1 MTREDI
7 LKRLMNGEDSMVIAQ
22 ELMDA
27 LNGAVGDYEAK
38 VKAEEEK
45 RKAEEAEKAKA
56 KRVDELAEKAT
67 VALNALIQEMVPEF
81 GDAVTADMLK
91 DALTSSA
98 ALIKEV
104 EKVFPMFEKTK
115 VERSDKPACAGKRS
129 KVTTLDEL
137 CEEDVDDI
145 VKSFC
150 EDDVDAIVKSFC
162 NGFNF

>member
-38 VKAEEEK
+38 LKAEEEK

-67 VALNALIQEMVPEF
+67 VALNALIKEMVPEF
-81 GDAVTADMLK
+81 EKAVTAEMLK

-129 KVTTLDEL
+129 KVATLDDL
-137 CEEDVDDI
+137 
-145 VKSFC
+145 C
-150 EDDVDAIVKSFC
+150 EDDVNAIVESFC
-162 NGFNF
+162 QGFKF

>member
-1 MTREDI
+1 MTRENI
-7 LKRLMNGEDSMVIAQ
+7 LKRLMNGEDSMAIAQ

-38 VKAEEEK
+38 LKADEEK

-67 VALNALIQEMVPEF
+67 MALNALIKEMVPEF
-81 GDAVTADMLK
+81 GDAVTVDMLK

-104 EKVFPMFEKTK
+104 EKAFPMFEKTK
-115 VERSDKPACAGKRS
+115 VGGITKCKDKPTCAGKRG
-129 KVTTLDEL
+129 KVATLDEL

-150 EDDVDAIVKSFC
+150 E
-162 NGFNF
+162 GFTF

>member
-56 KRVDELAEKAT
+56 KRVNELAEKAT
-67 VALNALIQEMVPEF
+67 VALNALIKEMVPEF
-81 GDAVTADMLK
+81 EEAVTVDMLK

-129 KVTTLDEL
+129 KVAILDDL
-137 CEEDVDDI
+137 
-145 VKSFC
+145 C
-150 EDDVDAIVKSFC
+150 EDDVNAIVESFC
-162 NGFNF
+162 QGFKF

>member
-67 VALNALIQEMVPEF
+67 VALNALIKEMVPEF
-81 GDAVTADMLK
+81 EKAVTAEMLK

-98 ALIKEV
+98 ALIKEI
-104 EKVFPMFEKTK
+104 EKAFPMFEKTK
-115 VERSDKPACAGKRS
+115 VERSDKPTCAGKRS
-129 KVTTLDEL
+129 KVATLDDL
-137 CEEDVDDI
+137 
-145 VKSFC
+145 C
-150 EDDVDAIVKSFC
+150 EDDVNAIVESFC
-162 NGFNF
+162 QGFKF

>member
-38 VKAEEEK
+38 LKADEEK

-67 VALNALIQEMVPEF
+67 VALNALIKEMVPEF
-81 GDAVTADMLK
+81 EEAVTAEMLK

-115 VERSDKPACAGKRS
+115 AERSDKPACAGKRS
-129 KVTTLDEL
+129 KVATLDDL
-137 CEEDVDDI
+137 
-145 VKSFC
+145 C
-150 EDDVDAIVKSFC
+150 EDDVNAIVESFC
-162 NGFNF
+162 QGFKF

>member
-1 MTREDI
+1 MTRENI
-7 LKRLMNGEDSMVIAQ
+7 LKRLMNGEDSMAIAQ

-38 VKAEEEK
+38 LKADEEK

-67 VALNALIQEMVPEF
+67 VALNALIKEMVPEF
-81 GDAVTADMLK
+81 AEAVTADMLK

-104 EKVFPMFEKTK
+104 EKAFPMFEKTK
-115 VERSDKPACAGKRS
+115 VSGITKCKDKLEDLCA
-129 KVTTLDEL
+129 E
-137 CEEDVDDI
+137 
-145 VKSFC
+145 
-150 EDDVDAIVKSFC
+150 DVDAIVKSFC
-162 NGFNF
+162 NGFKF

>member
-56 KRVDELAEKAT
+56 KRVNELAEKAT
-67 VALNALIQEMVPEF
+67 VALNALIKEMVPEF
-81 GDAVTADMLK
+81 GDAVTVEMLK

-104 EKVFPMFEKTK
+104 EKAFPMFEKTK

-129 KVTTLDEL
+129 KVATLDDL
-137 CEEDVDDI
+137 
-145 VKSFC
+145 C
-150 EDDVDAIVKSFC
+150 EDDVNAIVESFC
-162 NGFNF
+162 QGFKF

>member
-7 LKRLMNGEDSMVIAQ
+7 LKRLMNGEDSIVIAQ

-38 VKAEEEK
+38 LKAEEEK

-67 VALNALIQEMVPEF
+67 VALNALIKEMVPEF
-81 GDAVTADMLK
+81 EKAVTADMLK

-129 KVTTLDEL
+129 KVATLDDL
-137 CEEDVDDI
+137 
-145 VKSFC
+145 C
-150 EDDVDAIVKSFC
+150 EDDVNAIVESFC
-162 NGFNF
+162 QGFKF